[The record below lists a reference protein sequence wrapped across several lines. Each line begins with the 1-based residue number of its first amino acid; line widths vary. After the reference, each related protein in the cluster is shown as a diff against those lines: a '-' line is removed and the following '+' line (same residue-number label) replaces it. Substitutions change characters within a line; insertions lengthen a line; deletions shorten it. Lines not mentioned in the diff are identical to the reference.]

1 MNICRVYPNP
11 NFILVSIKA
20 RTMVYL
26 VTLDTG
32 ITILQT
38 KGYSPVMTD
47 DKDRLTS
54 SQIY

>member
-1 MNICRVYPNP
+1 MNMCRVYPNP
-11 NFILVSIKA
+11 SSIKA
-20 RTMVYL
+20 RSMVYL
-26 VTLDTG
+26 VVLDTG
-32 ITILQT
+32 IAILQT

>member
-1 MNICRVYPNP
+1 
-11 NFILVSIKA
+11 
-20 RTMVYL
+20 MVYL

-32 ITILQT
+32 IAILQT
-38 KGYSPVMTD
+38 KGNSQVMTD

>member
-1 MNICRVYPNP
+1 MYRVYPNP
-11 NFILVSIKA
+11 NFYSRSLKA
-20 RTMVYL
+20 RSMVYL

-32 ITILQT
+32 IAILQT

-54 SQIY
+54 LQIY

>member
-1 MNICRVYPNP
+1 MNMYRVYPNP
-11 NFILVSIKA
+11 NFYSRSLKA
-20 RTMVYL
+20 RSMVYL

-32 ITILQT
+32 IAILQT